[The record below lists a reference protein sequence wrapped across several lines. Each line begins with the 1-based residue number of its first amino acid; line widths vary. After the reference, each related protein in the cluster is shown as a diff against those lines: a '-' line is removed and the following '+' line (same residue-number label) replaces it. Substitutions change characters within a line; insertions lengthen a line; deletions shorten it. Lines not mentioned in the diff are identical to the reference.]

1 MPRSRRTRARSLLG
15 DLGMEVFDFQAKAVS
30 ECLRA
35 VDDRDRLLVQAPT
48 GSGKTLISQLA
59 IAVYADELPDRYPR
73 ALVIVPSRG
82 LLAQHFY
89 DAGWL
94 RSRHLAL
101 HMLDS
106 DLEVHRFG
114 TLLDS
119 YGVFFSTPV
128 TLNNRLQYF
137 SEALAGFD
145 LVIFDEIDTYLTVD
159 ELDER
164 RDTWPVLAF
173 ATYQAEVPAD
183 WMPQTRVQFLGIDDP
198 DVILQDAAIR
208 EDLSKAFGGLPG
220 GSNMTWGAIKALAR
234 EGDKNALAVLRLCGE
249 RLRLFESPGSNLQKY
264 ERLAEDAVRRGP
276 CLVMSRYV
284 DVAQALESVL
294 SARLP
299 TRQIDGQQPREQIR
313 SGMEWFRERPKG
325 EEAALVMTRDLGG
338 RGLDF
343 PAAESVLFVSPRS
356 NYQTVAQEIARI
368 RSRAGAVKQSTIYF
382 YAGTEEQAKAQRL
395 AAHMQAQTFRDAN
408 LFELADPP
416 EAVELRDFESR
427 NMAYEESL

>member
-1 MPRSRRTRARSLLG
+1 VKSPTDRGFGYGEDSVAFVITYDRILLRCMI
-15 DLGMEVFDFQAKAVS
+15 DEVAVS
-30 ECLRA
+30 HPLRLHELE
-35 VDDRDRLLVQAPT
+35 LLPQVR
-48 GSGKTLISQLA
+48 
-59 IAVYADELPDRYPR
+59 ADQKENT
-73 ALVIVPSRG
+73 A
-82 LLAQHFY
+82 
-89 DAGWL
+89 
-94 RSRHLAL
+94 AL
-101 HMLDS
+101 H
-106 DLEVHRFG
+106 
-114 TLLDS
+114 
-119 YGVFFSTPV
+119 
-128 TLNNRLQYF
+128 
-137 SEALAGFD
+137 A
-145 LVIFDEIDTYLTVD
+145 
-159 ELDER
+159 
-164 RDTWPVLAF
+164 
-173 ATYQAEVPAD
+173 
-183 WMPQTRVQFLGIDDP
+183 
-198 DVILQDAAIR
+198 VILQDAVIR

-220 GSNMTWGAIKALAR
+220 GGNITWGAIKALAR

-249 RLRLFESPGSNLQKY
+249 RLRLFESPGSSFQKY

-294 SARLP
+294 SDRLP

-368 RSRAGAVKQSTIYF
+368 RSRAGAVKESTIYF
-382 YAGTEEQAKAQRL
+382 YAESEEQAKAQRL

-416 EAVELRDFESR
+416 EAVELRYFESR